1 VAPELP
7 ALATRHY
14 TTMVVPW
21 NRDGELD
28 EAALRRLVRYFA
40 GHPRFRERGGIIA
53 NPDAG
58 EIYYLT
64 AAEKRRVL
72 EITLEE
78 AGGIFPVIA
87 GVFDMTTAGCVRE
100 AQVAK
105 ACGASGI
112 FLMPPIGTGD
122 LLISWDPVRY
132 PEYWLDQIE
141 VIDAAVDM
149 PIITHPVTARSPQWG
164 IGIPGETAQLICER
178 VPNVIGW
185 KMTYNYEGM
194 RRMWRMLRGLARP
207 VSIMAASG
215 HLFHEFLSHDLLDGS
230 VSGSWNYALDP
241 MMQHI
246 ERDEAGDHYGAR
258 RLWREGGLLA
268 LHEYIYSDYARLHL
282 RYKLATWLHGIIPHY
297 RMRPPLPRPKQA
309 EIETIHRL
317 MRNCGMDV
325 IDAGHAAVGD

>member
-1 VAPELP
+1 MALELS

-40 GHPRFRERGGIIA
+40 AHPRFRERGGIIA

-58 EIYYLT
+58 EIYYLSS
-64 AAEKRRVL
+64 AEKRRVL

-78 AGGIFPVIA
+78 AGGVMPVIA

-100 AQVAK
+100 ARIAK
-105 ACGASGI
+105 ECGADGV

-141 VIDAAVDM
+141 AVDAAVGM

-194 RRMWRMLRGLARP
+194 RRMWRMLRSLERP
-207 VSIMAASG
+207 VAIMAASG

-230 VSGSWNYALDP
+230 VSGSWNYALEP

-246 ERDEAGDHYGAR
+246 DCHQAGDLDGAR
-258 RLWREGGLLA
+258 QIWREGGLLA

-282 RYKLATWLHGIIPHY
+282 RYKLATWLHGVIPHY

-309 EIETIHRL
+309 EIDTILRL
-317 MRNCGMDV
+317 LKTCDMQT
-325 IDAGHAAVGD
+325 IDAAQAVVEG